1 MISGVDIRRSM
12 VEDAPRIAPLLGQ
25 LGYPTS
31 PDVLATR
38 MSRAGEADPSWVAVD
53 DETMSVAGFAAGH
66 LFTPLELDGPVSE
79 LTALVV
85 DETARR
91 AGIGRALVA
100 QFEAWAE
107 ARGSCG

>member
-79 LTALVV
+79 MTALVV

-91 AGIGRALVA
+91 LRLLQGLLEGCRAC
-100 QFEAWAE
+100 AE
-107 ARGSCG
+107 ALRR